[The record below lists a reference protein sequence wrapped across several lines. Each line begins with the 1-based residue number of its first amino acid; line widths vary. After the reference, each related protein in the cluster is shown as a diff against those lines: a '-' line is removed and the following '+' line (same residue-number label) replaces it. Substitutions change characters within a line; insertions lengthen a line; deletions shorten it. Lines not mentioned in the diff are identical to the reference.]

1 MKLILQ
7 YFKPVPAKEKKEDTT
22 PHGPLSSKIPPGA
35 IKAAN
40 EQALCIFLDSNS
52 ICSYRNHFQLPV
64 YTSVHRLMMDL
75 AK

>member
-22 PHGPLSSKIPPGA
+22 PHKPLSSKIPPGA
-35 IKAAN
+35 IEAAN
-40 EQALCIFLDSNS
+40 EQALRIFLDSNS
-52 ICSYRNHFQLPV
+52 ICSYHDNFQLPV